1 MRGIIC
7 YESHE
12 IARNQGFIDLWLRES
27 ARRGIALT
35 LARLEETSFGLRD
48 NAPYLRIG
56 GQDAHPDFAVMR
68 MKQPLLSRH
77 LERMGV
83 RVFNNAYT
91 SEILNDKRRTH
102 ALFSHLSPMMDTA
115 YITGDAPCPFDYP
128 VVVKAAG
135 GCGGRQVRLCG
146 DEAAYRAAI
155 REFSFQAVAQPLCD
169 TPGRDLRV
177 YMLGT
182 ACVQAMLRQSDS
194 ADFRSNFGLHHSAQP
209 VEIPPEARRV
219 ACAVA
224 EELRSALIGVDF
236 IYDHGRLLFNEAE
249 DAVGTRMLYQYT
261 KLDIV
266 RLYMDYIVAQMG
278 E

>member
-12 IARNQGFIDLWLRES
+12 IVRNQGFIDLWLRES

-35 LARLEETSFGLRD
+35 LARLEDMSFGLRG

-102 ALFSHLSPMMDTA
+102 ALFSPLAPMMDTV
-115 YITGDAPCPFDYP
+115 YIAGDSPCPFAYP

-155 REFSFQAVAQPLCD
+155 REFAYQAAPSPCAIRRGAICAYTCWAPPACRPCCGSRTARIFAAISGCITARSRWRFPLRRAAW
-169 TPGRDLRV
+169 PALWR
-177 YMLGT
+177 
-182 ACVQAMLRQSDS
+182 
-194 ADFRSNFGLHHSAQP
+194 RSC
-209 VEIPPEARRV
+209 ARR
-219 ACAVA
+219 
-224 EELRSALIGVDF
+224 
-236 IYDHGRLLFNEAE
+236 
-249 DAVGTRMLYQYT
+249 
-261 KLDIV
+261 
-266 RLYMDYIVAQMG
+266 
-278 E
+278 

>member
-155 REFSFQAVAQPLCD
+155 R
-169 TPGRDLRV
+169 
-177 YMLGT
+177 
-182 ACVQAMLRQSDS
+182 
-194 ADFRSNFGLHHSAQP
+194 
-209 VEIPPEARRV
+209 
-219 ACAVA
+219 
-224 EELRSALIGVDF
+224 
-236 IYDHGRLLFNEAE
+236 
-249 DAVGTRMLYQYT
+249 
-261 KLDIV
+261 
-266 RLYMDYIVAQMG
+266 
-278 E
+278 

>member
-1 MRGIIC
+1 M
-7 YESHE
+7 
-12 IARNQGFIDLWLRES
+12 
-27 ARRGIALT
+27 
-35 LARLEETSFGLRD
+35 
-48 NAPYLRIG
+48 
-56 GQDAHPDFAVMR
+56 
-68 MKQPLLSRH
+68 
-77 LERMGV
+77 
-83 RVFNNAYT
+83 
-91 SEILNDKRRTH
+91 
-102 ALFSHLSPMMDTA
+102 
-115 YITGDAPCPFDYP
+115 
-128 VVVKAAG
+128 
-135 GCGGRQVRLCG
+135 CG

-194 ADFRSNFGLHHSAQP
+194 ADFRSNFGLHHCAQP

-219 ACAVA
+219 ACVVA

-278 E
+278 D

>member
-7 YESHE
+7 YESNE

-35 LARLEETSFGLRD
+35 LARLEEMSFGLRD
-48 NAPYLRIG
+48 NAPYLCIG
-56 GQDAHPDFAVMR
+56 GQDTHPDFAVMR

-102 ALFSHLSPMMDTA
+102 ALFSPLAPMMDTA
-115 YITGDAPCPFDYP
+115 YITGDSPCPFDYP

-146 DEAAYRAAI
+146 DETAYRAAI
-155 REFSFQAVAQPLCD
+155 REFACQAVAQPLCD

-182 ACVQAMLRQSDS
+182 ECVQAMLRQSDS
-194 ADFRSNFGLHHSAQP
+194 TDFRSNFGLHHCAQP
-209 VEIPPEARRV
+209 VAIPPEARRV

-261 KLDIV
+261 RLDIV
-266 RLYMDYIVAQMG
+266 SLYMDYIAVQMG